1 MDAKS
6 KFLEAMSEID
16 QKSGMKMGMY
26 RLADSQ
32 QDMKR

>member
-6 KFLEAMSEID
+6 KFLEAVSEID

-26 RLADSQ
+26 DLSDSQ
-32 QDMKR
+32 QDIKR

>member
-26 RLADSQ
+26 HLSDCQ
-32 QDMKR
+32 QDVKR